1 MWWTYRQ
8 ASTME
13 LNGVPNDL
21 IQNLN
26 PISIVILIPILDR
39 FVYPGL
45 RRIGINFTPLKRMAF
60 GFLFSSLS
68 MVAAAVM
75 QYYIYKQSPCG
86 YDMIETPCS
95 APINVWAQCLPYVL
109 IGISE
114 IFTNTTSLEY
124 AFAKAP
130 QNMRSMVLSINLL
143 MSAVS
148 SALGQAF
155 TPLAADPNFVWNY
168 GSVAIIAAVG
178 GAGFWWCFRD
188 LDKQEDMWNN
198 LKTSG
203 YKGSNRP
210 NAGHTAADHDDDPAD
225 VSKAPS
231 EKV

>member
-1 MWWTYRQ
+1 
-8 ASTME
+8 ME

-45 RRIGINFTPLKRMAF
+45 RRVGINFTPLKRMAF

-68 MVAAAVM
+68 MIAAAVM
-75 QYYIYKQSPCG
+75 QYYIYQKSPCG
-86 YDMIETPCS
+86 KYMTYIDDDHPGCT

-109 IGISE
+109 VGISE

-124 AFAKAP
+124 AFSKAP
-130 QNMRSMVLSINLL
+130 ENMKSMVMSVNLF
-143 MSAVS
+143 MSAIS
-148 SALGQAF
+148 AALGQAF
-155 TPLAADPNFVWNY
+155 TPLAGDPHWVWNY

-178 GAGFWWCFRD
+178 GAAFWLCFRD
-188 LDKQEDMWNN
+188 LDKEEDMWNN
-198 LKTSG
+198 LKKSE

-210 NAGHTAADHDDDPAD
+210 NAGHTAADHVDEAVDA
-225 VSKAPS
+225 SNAPS